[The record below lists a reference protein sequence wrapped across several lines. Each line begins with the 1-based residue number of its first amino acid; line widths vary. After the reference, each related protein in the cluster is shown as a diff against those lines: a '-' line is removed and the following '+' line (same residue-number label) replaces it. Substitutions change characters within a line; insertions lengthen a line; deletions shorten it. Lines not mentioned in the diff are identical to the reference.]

1 MDTYHKYDH
10 TIKEEDLLRVLREA
24 ASHGY
29 MSWIV
34 INGEYYTVK
43 LEPKKIP
50 SVDSEELF

>member
-1 MDTYHKYDH
+1 MDTYQKYDH

-43 LEPKKIP
+43 LDPKKIP
-50 SVDSEELF
+50 SADCEELF

>member
-1 MDTYHKYDH
+1 MDTYQKYDH

-43 LEPKKIP
+43 LEPEKIP
-50 SVDSEELF
+50 PASSVDLF

>member
-1 MDTYHKYDH
+1 MDTYQKYDH
-10 TIKEEDLLRVLREA
+10 TIKEENLLRVLREA

-43 LEPKKIP
+43 LDPGKIP
-50 SVDSEELF
+50 SVDSADLF

>member
-1 MDTYHKYDH
+1 MDTYQKYDH

-43 LEPKKIP
+43 LAPKKIP
-50 SVDSEELF
+50 SASSADLF

>member
-1 MDTYHKYDH
+1 MDTYQKYDH

-34 INGEYYTVK
+34 INGEYYTAA
-43 LEPKKIP
+43 LDPEKIP
-50 SVDSEELF
+50 SADSADLF

>member
-1 MDTYHKYDH
+1 MDTYQKYDH
-10 TIKEEDLLRVLREA
+10 TIKEENLLRVLREA

-43 LEPKKIP
+43 LDPRNIP
-50 SVDSEELF
+50 SVDSAGLF

>member
-1 MDTYHKYDH
+1 MDTYQRYDH

-43 LEPKKIP
+43 LDPEKVP
-50 SVDSEELF
+50 SAVSADLF

>member
-1 MDTYHKYDH
+1 MDTYQKYDH

-43 LEPKKIP
+43 LDPKKIP
-50 SVDSEELF
+50 SASSADLF